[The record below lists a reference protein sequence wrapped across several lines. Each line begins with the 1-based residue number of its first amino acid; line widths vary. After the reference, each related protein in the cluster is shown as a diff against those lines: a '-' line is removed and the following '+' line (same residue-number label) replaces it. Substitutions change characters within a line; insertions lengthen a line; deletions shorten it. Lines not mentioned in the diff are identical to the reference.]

1 MMRLLAFAAAT
12 TVGLMTVGHAQQ
24 RPAPGSDHFVGH
36 WMLNPAKTI
45 NWTGRDNTSFEF
57 SMLKVENDV
66 QERDVETGYGVAGP
80 DGVQKHNRTRNSV
93 KYNEFDP
100 VKANATNVS
109 VFGRNLP
116 PMTPQKTDD
125 HLVTLKVDDR
135 THVSFNKAGGGFFR
149 HMSPNLKE
157 YVYVG
162 FNGDGAVTLHRW
174 FYRVKRVGDPN
185 IPEPSPKTN

>member
-1 MMRLLAFAAAT
+1 MS
-12 TVGLMTVGHAQQ
+12 VGHAQQ
-24 RPAPGSDHFVGH
+24 RPAPGSDYFKGN

-45 NWTGRDNTSFEF
+45 NWAGRDNTSFEF

-66 QERDVETGYGVAGP
+66 QQRDVETAHGVAGP
-80 DGVQKHNRTRNSV
+80 DGIQKHSRTRNSV

-100 VKANATNVS
+100 ANAHATDVS
-109 VFGRNLP
+109 VFGNNLP
-116 PMTPQKTDD
+116 PMTPRKTDN

-135 THVSFNKAGGGFFR
+135 THVSFTKAGGGFFR

-157 YVYVG
+157 YVWVG
-162 FNGDGAVTLHRW
+162 FNPDGTVHLHRW
-174 FYRVKRVGDPN
+174 FYRVKEAGDPN